1 MKTVKPIC
9 PLEDGRLQRAQHTRR
24 QQVGPLAAFW
34 IFFPDSIL
42 KLSALAAHRQ
52 MCHQLQRQ
60 SHAASCKQQWEL
72 QRCQAVPTTPA
83 PPPYGADPRRPRSL
97 LDPTTVSHRSG
108 SLVLHTS
115 RYSLNMNSSLSPT
128 SHYYVFNHFPRNTR
142 THARTHTH
150 THTHS
155 ALATFRSTV
164 HYKKHTVCYA
174 DKHNLSF
181 VQVCPCKVARSL
193 TKRYVFVWTQ
203 CSSSLCWTKNMA
215 NTTCSSCRDFYSQNI
230 WEDD

>member
-1 MKTVKPIC
+1 MGGCKEPSTPLNHRWDHLQHSGFSSLTVFWSSVPWQLTDRCAISC
-9 PLEDGRLQRAQHTRR
+9 RGRAML
-24 QQVGPLAAFW
+24 P
-34 IFFPDSIL
+34 
-42 KLSALAAHRQ
+42 
-52 MCHQLQRQ
+52 
-60 SHAASCKQQWEL
+60 AASSSESCSGARL
-72 QRCQAVPTTPA
+72 C
-83 PPPYGADPRRPRSL
+83 PPPLHHHPTGLVPGRPHSL

-115 RYSLNMNSSLSPT
+115 RYSLNINSSLSPT
-128 SHYYVFNHFPRNTR
+128 SHYYVFNHFPRNTH
-142 THARTHTH
+142 THARTRSYTH
-150 THTHS
+150 THTV
-155 ALATFRSTV
+155 LATFRSTV
-164 HYKKHTVCYA
+164 RYKKHTVCYA